1 MSNDITPGQNSDPSV
16 PGYPGAAQPP
26 VAPPTYE
33 QGPAY
38 AQPPA
43 YEQPQ
48 GYAQAQGYPQSPGY
62 AQAPAYGQPA
72 YGGYPMA
79 PKNNTLAI
87 VALVSAIA
95 SLTLAPFIGSIVA
108 VITGH
113 MSLSQIK
120 FSGEGGRG
128 MALAGVIIG
137 WIGVAGLLI
146 GIIALVLFI
155 PWVVAQS
162 ATY

>member
-1 MSNDITPGQNSDPSV
+1 MSNDITPGQNSVPTA
-16 PGYPGAAQPP
+16 PGYPGAAGYVQ
-26 VAPPTYE
+26 A
-33 QGPAY
+33 PAY
-38 AQPPA
+38 GAPA
-43 YEQPQ
+43 Y
-48 GYAQAQGYPQSPGY
+48 G
-62 AQAPAYGQPA
+62 APAYGQPA

-79 PKNNTLAI
+79 PKNNILAV
-87 VALVSAIA
+87 VALISAIA
-95 SLTLAPFIGSIVA
+95 SLTLVPFIGSIVA

-137 WIGVAGLLI
+137 WIGVAGILL
-146 GIIALVLFI
+146 GIIALILFI
-155 PWVVAQS
+155 PWLVAQS